1 MHSMNHWIKSKG
13 ALLLFAVLL
22 LPSFAQ
28 AADLDSATPPD
39 PPEAKAPQSIPA
51 AKDTSLYDPRRTEVR
66 FGGFAHSE
74 GSTEQR
80 LTPDLNIAVVFPRL
94 LPEATGWMGLLIPRA
109 YIGGM
114 VNLEGRTSSLR
125 GGGLWS
131 YSYTDRLFGEI
142 YFGGAIHNGSIY
154 GSPTLNA
161 LGSRELFNVGTSLG
175 YRFDSHWSILAS
187 FDHLSNGNS
196 LFGLPFVRNQGIN
209 SYGLQAAYGF

>member
-1 MHSMNHWIKSKG
+1 MKSRG
-13 ALLLFAVLL
+13 ALLLFTVLL
-22 LPSFAQ
+22 VPPFAQ
-28 AADLDSATPPD
+28 AADLDFATQPD
-39 PPEAKAPQSIPA
+39 QPEAKAPQSIPA
-51 AKDTSLYDPRRTEVR
+51 AEDTSLYDPRRTEVR

-74 GSTEQR
+74 GSSEQK
-80 LTPDLNIAVVFPRL
+80 LTPDLNIEVVFPRL
-94 LPEATGWMGLLIPRA
+94 LPETTGWMSLLIPRA

-125 GGGLWS
+125 AGGLWS

-142 YFGGAIHNGSIY
+142 YVGGAIHDGSIN
-154 GSPTLNA
+154 GAPTLNA

-175 YRFDSHWSILAS
+175 YRVDSHWSILVS